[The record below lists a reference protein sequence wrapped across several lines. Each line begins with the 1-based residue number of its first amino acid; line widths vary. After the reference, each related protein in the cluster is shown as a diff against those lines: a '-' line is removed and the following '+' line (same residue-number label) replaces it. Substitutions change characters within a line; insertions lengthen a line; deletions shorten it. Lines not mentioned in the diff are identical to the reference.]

1 MNHVCIL
8 LFCKRF
14 AILSNI
20 FRSIQGLTIG
30 KHCVH
35 LYAYFYWWTREL
47 DMHTLTL
54 MLIFS
59 YDLLKFQN
67 CSIFYNFILFKKTY
81 CYVFDLWFNCL
92 SMELLD
98 FLVFTFVLKKPYFSI
113 YHTYYLINI
122 TLNRSGYI
130 GKDWKPFAKQ

>member
-1 MNHVCIL
+1 MFVFYC
-8 LFCKRF
+8 F
-14 AILSNI
+14 ANGLQSFPIYSGP
-20 FRSIQGLTIG
+20 FRVWQLADIVYICMPTFIDERVS
-30 KHCVH
+30 
-35 LYAYFYWWTREL
+35 L

-92 SMELLD
+92 SMQLLD
-98 FLVFTFVLKKPYFSI
+98 FLVFTFVLKKPYFWI
-113 YHTYYLINI
+113 CHTYYLINI
-122 TLNRSGYI
+122 TLNGSGYI